1 MSKRKVLF
9 VCTQNLM
16 RSPTAEEV
24 FRDYPGIE
32 ARSAGIG
39 FTSENYVE
47 EFIIK
52 WADIVFVMEERH
64 RDYIRKKFEN
74 ASTGK
79 QIICLGI
86 PDEYNYMDYDL
97 VDLLKERVTPFLERL
112 ISQEAGKQESEDEVN
127 E

>member
-1 MSKRKVLF
+1 
-9 VCTQNLM
+9 M

-47 EFIIK
+47 EFIIR

-64 RDYIRKKFEN
+64 RDYIRKKFDN

-79 QIICLGI
+79 RIICLGI

-97 VDLLKERVTPFLERL
+97 VDLLKERVTPFLKSL
-112 ISQEAGKQESEDEVN
+112 ISQEAGKRESGEEEN